1 MAYIDLGAVAGG
13 NVITSAWGNQVRA
26 NFEAGAVAAMAALG
40 DMFIGTGAD
49 AGARLAAGADDSIL
63 VYDSGEATGMATQ
76 IVPAVRVYSNVAF
89 DPTPTAWDSID
100 FTTERFDTDGM
111 WALGS
116 PSRLTVPAGGDGL
129 YLIGGN
135 FELGNVGGA
144 GIHHAGIRILL
155 DGATVMAQATDD
167 LYRSENN
174 ALSVSCLY
182 SLVAG
187 NFVELQVYTTND
199 VNVLASSNYSPEFWA
214 IWQRR
219 P

>member
-49 AGARLAAGADDSIL
+49 AGARLAAGADDSIV

-76 IVPAVRVYSNVAF
+76 IVPAVHVTNSGALLMAQEVWTSIAF
-89 DPTPTAWDSID
+89 DTETA
-100 FTTERFDTDGM
+100 DTDAM
-111 WALGS
+111 HAAAPN
-116 PSRLTVPAGGDGL
+116 PSRLTIPAGGAGW
-129 YLIGGN
+129 YTIGFNGN
-135 FELGNVGGA
+135 ASRAAVNDTSWSA
-144 GIHHAGIRILL
+144 RILL
-155 DGATVMAQATDD
+155 DGVTELAHQ
-167 LYRSENN
+167 
-174 ALSVSCLY
+174 LSTSARPAYLNLSITYPLAVGSYIEVQYY
-182 SLVAG
+182 SGPVADQSIAIG
-187 NFVELQVYTTND
+187 AAFY
-199 VNVLASSNYSPEFWA
+199 A